1 MKKIATLAAL
11 TAFAF
16 LGACTSS
23 QNTTAPGAVGSKSA
37 ACCGKCNSTCKA
49 GAKDAAAPGAVGEKK
64 SGCCASKAECSAA
77 KSAPGAVGET
87 KSGCCASKAES
98 SAAKSAPGAVSG
110 KSECSTKSGCA
121 SKCPATKG

>member
-23 QNTTAPGAVGSKSA
+23 QNTTAPGAVG
-37 ACCGKCNSTCKA
+37 
-49 GAKDAAAPGAVGEKK
+49 EKK
-64 SGCCASKAECSAA
+64 SGCCASKAEGSAA

-110 KSECSTKSGCA
+110 KSDCSTKSGCA

>member
-37 ACCGKCNSTCKA
+37 ACCGKCNNTCKD
-49 GAKDAAAPGAVGEKK
+49 KAAPGAVGEKK

-87 KSGCCASKAES
+87 KSGCSAAKSEC

-110 KSECSTKSGCA
+110 KSDCSTKSGCA

>member
-23 QNTTAPGAVGSKSA
+23 QNTTAPGAVG
-37 ACCGKCNSTCKA
+37 
-49 GAKDAAAPGAVGEKK
+49 EKK
-64 SGCCASKAECSAA
+64 SGCCASKAEGSAAKSAPGAVGETKSGCCASKAEGSAA

-110 KSECSTKSGCA
+110 KSDCSTKSGCA

>member
-23 QNTTAPGAVGSKSA
+23 QNTT
-37 ACCGKCNSTCKA
+37 
-49 GAKDAAAPGAVGEKK
+49 
-64 SGCCASKAECSAA
+64 
-77 KSAPGAVGET
+77 APGAVGET

-110 KSECSTKSGCA
+110 KSDCSTKSGCA